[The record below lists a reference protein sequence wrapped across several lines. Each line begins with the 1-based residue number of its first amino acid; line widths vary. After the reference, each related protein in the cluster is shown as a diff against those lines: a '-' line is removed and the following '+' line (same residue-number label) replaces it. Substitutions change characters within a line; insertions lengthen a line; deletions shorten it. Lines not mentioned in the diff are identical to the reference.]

1 VSNKFKMLA
10 CASLAALATPV
21 GAQVALAADSQPDQ
35 PPVQATDAVAGSR
48 AATGDQDIVVTARR
62 VEERLQD
69 VPVAVSA
76 LGSAQLTQQG
86 IREIRDLNAIVP
98 NVSIQQA
105 NTGAGAVYITIR
117 GQNLSN
123 ILLTIDPSVGTY
135 MDGVNIPRPYGLRAG
150 MVDLSRV
157 EVLRGPQGTLY
168 GKNTTGGTISFYTAD
183 PTDEL
188 GGKIEA
194 SAGNYDAYNLT
205 GVLNVPLAEN
215 LAARFVLQRSA
226 HDAYN
231 KSLVTGLGTAK
242 DDTWYGRAKIKY
254 SGERLTAILT
264 GDFTDLDM
272 GGGPVAFRR
281 SSTFGTTAALVAAI
295 ESGIAPNAT
304 SFAGLTP
311 QQQAA
316 AYAALDAEN
325 TGSFYRNNSNFTGAT
340 SKFKGQN
347 ISLDLMYELNDTL
360 SVRSITGYRHFK
372 TVYAQDGDATRYII
386 NESYSPTKDDFFSQE
401 LQILGKHDRFNW
413 VAGLYYSY
421 EDGNL
426 LEISRTAPAVAINAG
441 AATLLT
447 RTDTDVTG
455 KSLGIFAQGNFEVSD
470 SLSLT
475 GGARWTREV
484 KKATLH
490 NGRYTGLGN
499 ADLTGGYG
507 TFVCG
512 IAINGVTLP
521 ANNCNRTESDTF
533 EKISWLAS
541 ANYKVAPDVLLYA
554 KFATGFKG
562 GGQQPRTTGT
572 LEGAYAGFAPETITE
587 YEIGFKSELFDRR
600 VQLNVAAFY
609 DRYKDIQKN
618 QFVVP
623 PVTLIANAT
632 KATVK
637 GVEAELVLRPTD
649 RLTLTANGG
658 YLDAKYGRDK
668 NPGCTTFYQT
678 GCFFG
683 QKWPAPKWN
692 YALGARYIMPTSVGD
707 LTTNVNWTWQD
718 DLTLVADVP
727 EFQFMTQKAY
737 GLLSGRIGLNIDAWD
752 AEVAVFGRNLTN
764 KEYYSG
770 AIRFQSL
777 GFSNGYTGEPRTY
790 GIQFIKRFGGI

>member
-1 VSNKFKMLA
+1 MPAKPLILGCVSLIA
-10 CASLAALATPV
+10 LAAPAA
-21 GAQVALAADSQPDQ
+21 AQVAPSANPEPGAARS
-35 PPVQATDAVAGSR
+35 
-48 AATGDQDIVVTARR
+48 GDGDGEIVVTARR

-76 LGSAQLTQQG
+76 LSGAQLTQQG

-98 NVSIQQA
+98 NVSIQQG
-105 NTGAGAVYITIR
+105 NTGAGTVYITIR

-150 MVDLSRV
+150 MVDLARV

-183 PTDEL
+183 PTDQL

-194 SAGNYDAYNLT
+194 SAGNYDAYSLN

-215 LAARFVLQRSA
+215 LAARFVLQRSY
-226 HDAYN
+226 HGPYN
-231 KSLVTGLGTAK
+231 RSLVTGQGTAK
-242 DDTWYGRAKIKY
+242 DDTWYGRAKLKY

-264 GDFTDLDM
+264 ADFTDLDM
-272 GGGPVAFRR
+272 GGGSVAFRR

-295 ESGIAPNAT
+295 ESGIAPNAA
-304 SFAGLTP
+304 SFASLTP
-311 QQQAA
+311 EQQAA

-325 TGSFYRNNSNFTGAT
+325 TGRFYRNNSNFTGSRST
-340 SKFKGQN
+340 FKGQSV
-347 ISLDLMYELNDTL
+347 SLDLTYELNDVL

-372 TVYAQDGDATRYII
+372 TVYSQDGDGTRYTI
-386 NESYSPTKDDFFSQE
+386 NEAYQPTKDDFFSQE
-401 LQILGKHDRFNW
+401 LQLLGKHDRFNW

-426 LEISRTAPAVAINAG
+426 LERSRTAPAVRINAG
-441 AATLLT
+441 LPTLVT
-447 RTDTDVTG
+447 QTDTDVTG
-455 KSLGIFAQGNFEVSD
+455 KSLGIFAQGNFEVTD
-470 SLSLT
+470 SLTLT
-475 GGARWTREV
+475 GGARWTKEV
-484 KKATLH
+484 KRATLH
-490 NGRYTGLGN
+490 NGSWTGLGN
-499 ADLTGGYG
+499 ADLTGGLG

-512 IAINGVTLP
+512 IAIDGVVLP

-533 EKISWLAS
+533 DKISWLAS
-541 ANYKVAPDVLLYA
+541 ANYKVTPDILVYA

-572 LEGAYAGFAPETITE
+572 LEGGYAGFAPETITE

-632 KATVK
+632 KATLK
-637 GVEAELVLRPTD
+637 GVEAELVLRPTE

-658 YLDAKYGRDK
+658 YLDAKYGRDE
-668 NPGCTTFYQT
+668 NPGCTAFFQT

-683 QKWPAPKWN
+683 QEWPAPKWN
-692 YALGARYIMPTSVGD
+692 YALGARYIMPTSVGN

-718 DLTLVADVP
+718 DLTLVPDVP
-727 EFQFMTQKAY
+727 EFEFNTQKAY
-737 GLLSGRIGLNIDAWD
+737 GLLSARVGLNIDAWD
-752 AEVAVFGRNLTN
+752 AEVAVFGRNLTD

-770 AIRFQSL
+770 AIRFQPL
-777 GFSNGYTGEPRTY
+777 GLSNGYTGEPRTY
-790 GIQFIKRFGGI
+790 GIQFVKRFGGI